1 MGERAGEVGFISVPG
16 ERSVN
21 MRAKALDFIFS
32 SSLPLPPFLFSLIPF
47 SGYTHALLSSSCL
60 RSPKTISLCQT
71 VLFLPH

>member
-1 MGERAGEVGFISVPG
+1 
-16 ERSVN
+16 